1 MGVPDLDDAKHIH
14 RAELTA
20 IVWVCFGT
28 ASVFVASRI
37 FLRTY
42 NYGRIKLDDVWMIL
56 AWASMLVMCILEM
69 LQQKSLWYT
78 AATTEG
84 QVDPDSEMRNSQL
97 LELAKWQFA
106 SINLFWVCLWCVK
119 ASLLSFC
126 NQLVSPFKTR
136 RIMWILF
143 TIIVILAFVACGVS
157 NIVSCHTPSDYPH
170 SGRCTTGL
178 DLYRQRFNILFSTAL
193 DIATDILIVTLP
205 LSVLPLMNLDKRKK
219 IALGFMFTLS
229 LLIVCVSIVRMTQI
243 LVDVNVDLV
252 GLTVWSTVETCIA
265 LIMGSVSPFSGLLSR
280 RVGNIKTIK
289 PIRTIMDN
297 DFNPEKLY
305 PLGSRTVTTTKIE
318 PVPVG
323 DLYYK
328 TQHSD
333 GIYVQ
338 RTFESY
344 AEDWVET
351 DGHAASSDDG
361 SGFAMVRMES
371 DKAHLTRR

>member
-1 MGVPDLDDAKHIH
+1 MGAPDLDDAKHIH
-14 RAELTA
+14 RAGLTA
-20 IVWVCFGT
+20 IIWVCFGT
-28 ASVFVASRI
+28 ASAFVASRI

-42 NYGRIKLDDVWMIL
+42 NYGRIKLDDIWMIL

-69 LQQKSLWYT
+69 LQQKSLWST

-84 QVDPDSEMRNSQL
+84 QVDPDSEMMESQL
-97 LELAKWQFA
+97 HELSKWQFA
-106 SINLFWVCLWCVK
+106 SINLFWVSLWCVK
-119 ASLLSFC
+119 ASLLAFC

-136 RIMWILF
+136 RIVWILF
-143 TIIVILAFVACGVS
+143 TVIVILAFIGCVVS
-157 NIVSCHTPSDYPH
+157 NIVSCRSASDGPH
-170 SGRCTTGL
+170 SRCTTGL
-178 DLYRQRFNILFSTAL
+178 DLYRQRFNVVFSTAL

-205 LSVLPLMNLDKRKK
+205 LSVLPLVNLDKRKK

-252 GLTVWSTVETCIA
+252 GLTIWSTVETCIA
-265 LIMGSVSPFSGLLSR
+265 LIMGSLPPFSGLLSR
-280 RVGNIKTIK
+280 KVGKTKTTK
-289 PIRTIMDN
+289 PIRSIMDN

-305 PLGSRTVTTTKIE
+305 PLASRTVTTTKVE
-318 PVPVG
+318 PVPVD

-328 TQHSD
+328 TQPSD

-344 AEDWVET
+344 AEHWIET
-351 DGHAASSDDG
+351 DGHATSSDDG
-361 SGFAMVRMES
+361 SGIAMARMES
-371 DKAHLTRR
+371 DEAHLTRS